1 MNREIRT
8 LERNSTSEIVDKPK
22 DKKAARCRWKY
33 TDVSIE
39 QNHKI
44 GSEESLVVEKSQY
57 QRLMDKLIYL
67 SYIRLDNG
75 SLWIQGISV
84 FERLSIGNIIFFSSK
99 EADKRTFSLVSKQDH
114 C

>member
-1 MNREIRT
+1 

-22 DKKAARCRWKY
+22 DKKAAGCRWKY

-67 SYIRLDNG
+67 SYIRPDNG
-75 SLWIQGISV
+75 SVWIQGISV
-84 FERLSIGNIIFFSSK
+84 FESIYWKYNFFSSR